1 MKLRAISRW
10 SVLAVV
16 VAVGLLIAVRGYMAG
31 PKQTLLQGT
40 DLLGVSAPD
49 FTLVDQSGQQVSLKQ
64 FRGRPVVLAFMY
76 THCTDICPLNAE
88 KMHGAATSLG
98 ETAAGKV
105 AWLAVS
111 VDPKND
117 TSDTAAKF
125 AADHGLT
132 GKLKYLLGDEDKL
145 VPVWRAYHLIDN
157 NAAPPKDP
165 TIHYGGVYV
174 IDTEGR
180 ERVLMSDNFAPDQLA
195 NNLRL
200 LGAG

>member
-1 MKLRAISRW
+1 MKLRTVSRW

-16 VAVGLLIAVRGYMAG
+16 VAVGLFIAVRGYLG
-31 PKQTLLQGT
+31 GQQQTPLQGT

-49 FTLVDQSGQQVSLKQ
+49 FTLADQSGQQVSLKQ
-64 FRGRPVVLAFMY
+64 FRGRPVVLAFMF

-88 KMHGAATSLG
+88 KMRGAATTLG
-98 ETAAGKV
+98 SQAADKV

-111 VDPKND
+111 VDPRND
-117 TSDTAAKF
+117 TPDAAAKF

-132 GKLKYLLGDEDKL
+132 GKLRFLMGNEDKL
-145 VPVWRAYHLIDN
+145 VPVWRAYHLID
-157 NAAPPKDP
+157 ASAPPPTDP

-174 IDTEGR
+174 IDPEGR
-180 ERVLMSDNFAPDQLA
+180 ERVLMSDNFSPSQLA
-195 NNLRL
+195 YNLRS

>member
-1 MKLRAISRW
+1 MKLRTVSRW

-16 VAVGLLIAVRGYMAG
+16 VAVGLFIAVRGYLG
-31 PKQTLLQGT
+31 GQKQTQLQGT

-49 FTLVDQSGQQVSLKQ
+49 FTLADQSGQQVSLKQ
-64 FRGRPVVLAFMY
+64 FRGRPVVLAFMF

-88 KMHGAATSLG
+88 KMHGAATNLG
-98 ETAAGKV
+98 KAADKV

-117 TSDTAAKF
+117 TPDSAAKF

-132 GKLKYLLGDEDKL
+132 GKLRFLMGGEDRL
-145 VPVWRAYHLIDN
+145 VPVWRAYHLIDAN
-157 NAAPPKDP
+157 APPPTDP

-174 IDTEGR
+174 IDTEGH
-180 ERVLMSDNFAPDQLA
+180 ERVLMSDNFSPDQLA
-195 NNLRL
+195 DNLRL

>member
-10 SVLAVV
+10 SVLAVI
-16 VAVGLLIAVRGYMAG
+16 VAVGLFIAVHGYMSG

-49 FTLVDQSGQQVSLKQ
+49 FRLVDQSGQQVSLKQ
-64 FRGRPVVLAFMY
+64 FRGRPVVLAFMF

-98 ETAAGKV
+98 GKAADKV

-117 TSDTAAKF
+117 TPDSATKF
-125 AADHGLT
+125 AADHGLP
-132 GKLKYLLGDEDKL
+132 GKLRFLMGNEDQL
-145 VPVWRAYHLIDN
+145 APVWRAYHLIDN
-157 NAAPPKDP
+157 DAPPPKDP

-180 ERVLMSDNFAPDQLA
+180 ERVLMSDNFSPSQLA
-195 NNLRL
+195 DNLRL

>member
-1 MKLRAISRW
+1 MKLRTVSRW

-16 VAVGLLIAVRGYMAG
+16 VAVGLFIAVRSYLDGQ
-31 PKQTLLQGT
+31 KQTQLQGT

-49 FTLVDQSGQQVSLKQ
+49 FTLADQSGQQVSLKQ
-64 FRGRPVVLAFMY
+64 FRGRPVVLAFMF

-88 KMHGAATSLG
+88 KMHGAATNLG
-98 ETAAGKV
+98 ASAAGKV

-117 TSDTAAKF
+117 TPDSAAKF

-132 GKLKYLLGDEDKL
+132 GKLRFLMGSEDEL
-145 VPVWRAYHLIDN
+145 VPVWRAYHLIDAN
-157 NAAPPKDP
+157 APPPTDP

-174 IDTEGR
+174 IDTEGH
-180 ERVLMSDNFAPDQLA
+180 ERVLMSDNFSPSQLA
-195 NNLRL
+195 DNLRL

>member
-1 MKLRAISRW
+1 MKLRTVSRW

-16 VAVGLLIAVRGYMAG
+16 VAVGLFIAVRGYLDG

-64 FRGRPVVLAFMY
+64 FRGRPVVLAFMF

-88 KMHGAATSLG
+88 KMHGAATNLG
-98 ETAAGKV
+98 ASAAGKV

-117 TSDTAAKF
+117 TPDSAAKF

-132 GKLKYLLGDEDKL
+132 GKLRFLMGNEDKL
-145 VPVWRAYHLIDN
+145 VPVWRAYHLIDAN
-157 NAAPPKDP
+157 APPPTDP

-174 IDTEGR
+174 IDTEGH
-180 ERVLMSDNFAPDQLA
+180 ERVLMSDNFSPDQLA
-195 NNLRL
+195 DNLRL

>member
-1 MKLRAISRW
+1 MKLRTVSRW

-16 VAVGLLIAVRGYMAG
+16 VAVGLFIAVRGYMDG

-49 FTLVDQSGQQVSLKQ
+49 FTLTDQAGQQVSLKQ
-64 FRGRPVVLAFMY
+64 FRGRPVVLAFMF

-88 KMHGAATSLG
+88 KMHGAATKLG
-98 ETAAGKV
+98 AKAADNV

-117 TSDTAAKF
+117 TADSAAKF

-132 GKLKYLLGDEDKL
+132 GKLQFLMGSEDQL
-145 VPVWRAYHLIDN
+145 VPVWRSYHLIDAN
-157 NAAPPKDP
+157 APPPTDP

-180 ERVLMSDNFAPDQLA
+180 ERVLMSDNFSPDQLA
-195 NNLRL
+195 DNLRL
-200 LGAG
+200 LGAQ

>member
-1 MKLRAISRW
+1 MKLRTVSRW

-16 VAVGLLIAVRGYMAG
+16 VAVGLFIAVRSYLDGQ
-31 PKQTLLQGT
+31 KQTQLQGT

-49 FTLVDQSGQQVSLKQ
+49 FTLADQSGQQVSLKQ
-64 FRGRPVVLAFMY
+64 FRGRPVVLAFMF

-88 KMHGAATSLG
+88 KMHGAATNLG
-98 ETAAGKV
+98 TSAAGKV

-117 TSDTAAKF
+117 TPDSAAKF

-132 GKLKYLLGDEDKL
+132 GKLRFLMGSEDKL
-145 VPVWRAYHLIDN
+145 VPVWRAYHLIDAN
-157 NAAPPKDP
+157 APPPTDP

-174 IDTEGR
+174 IDTEGH
-180 ERVLMSDNFAPDQLA
+180 ERVLMSDNFSPSQLA
-195 NNLRL
+195 DNLRL

>member
-1 MKLRAISRW
+1 MKLRTVSRW

-16 VAVGLLIAVRGYMAG
+16 VAVGLFIAVRSYLDGQ
-31 PKQTLLQGT
+31 KQTQLQGT

-49 FTLVDQSGQQVSLKQ
+49 FTLADQSGQQVSLKQ
-64 FRGRPVVLAFMY
+64 FRGRPVVLAFMF

-88 KMHGAATSLG
+88 KMHGAATNLG
-98 ETAAGKV
+98 ASAAGKV

-111 VDPKND
+111 VDPNND
-117 TSDTAAKF
+117 TPDSAAKF

-132 GKLKYLLGDEDKL
+132 GKLRFLMGGEDQL
-145 VPVWRAYHLIDN
+145 VPVWRAYHLIDAN
-157 NAAPPKDP
+157 APPPTDP

-180 ERVLMSDNFAPDQLA
+180 ERVLMSDNFSPSQLA
-195 NNLRL
+195 DNLRL

>member
-111 VDPKND
+111 VDPQSD
-117 TSDTAAKF
+117 TPDTAAKF

-132 GKLKYLLGDEDKL
+132 GKLRFLLGDEDKL
-145 VPVWRAYHLIDN
+145 VPVWRAYHLIDS
-157 NAAPPKDP
+157 NAPAPKDP

>member
-1 MKLRAISRW
+1 MKLRTVSRW

-16 VAVGLLIAVRGYMAG
+16 VAVGLFIAVRGYMDG
-31 PKQTLLQGT
+31 QKQTQLQGT
-40 DLLGVSAPD
+40 DLLGVSAPY
-49 FTLVDQSGQQVSLKQ
+49 FTLADQSGQQVSLKQ
-64 FRGRPVVLAFMY
+64 FRGRPVVLAFMF

-88 KMHGAATSLG
+88 KMHGAATNLG
-98 ETAAGKV
+98 SKAADKV

-117 TSDTAAKF
+117 TPDAAAKF

-132 GKLKYLLGDEDKL
+132 GKLRFLMGNEDKL
-145 VPVWRAYHLIDN
+145 VPVWRAYHLIDAN
-157 NAAPPKDP
+157 APPPTDP

-180 ERVLMSDNFAPDQLA
+180 ERVLMSDNFSPEQLA
-195 NNLRL
+195 DNLKL

>member
-1 MKLRAISRW
+1 MKLRTVSRW

-16 VAVGLLIAVRGYMAG
+16 VAVGLFIAVRGFMDG

-64 FRGRPVVLAFMY
+64 FRGRPVVLAFMF

-88 KMHGAATSLG
+88 KMHGAATNLG
-98 ETAAGKV
+98 KAADKV

-117 TSDTAAKF
+117 TSDSAAKF

-132 GKLKYLLGDEDKL
+132 GKLRFLMGGEDQL
-145 VPVWRAYHLIDN
+145 VPVWRAYRLIDAN
-157 NAAPPKDP
+157 APPPTDT

-180 ERVLMSDNFAPDQLA
+180 ERVLMSDNFSPDQLA
-195 NNLRL
+195 DNLRL

>member
-10 SVLAVV
+10 SVLAVIV
-16 VAVGLLIAVRGYMAG
+16 VVGLIIAVRGYTSG

-40 DLLGVSAPD
+40 DLLGISAPD

-64 FRGRPVVLAFMY
+64 FRGRPVVLAFMF

-88 KMHGAATSLG
+88 KMHGAATNLG
-98 ETAAGKV
+98 SKAADKV

-111 VDPKND
+111 VDPQND
-117 TSDTAAKF
+117 TADSAAKF

-132 GKLKYLLGDEDKL
+132 GKLRFLMGDENQL
-145 VPVWRAYHLIDN
+145 VPVWRAYHLIDSD
-157 NAAPPKDP
+157 APPPKDP
-165 TIHYGGVYV
+165 TIHYGGVFV

-180 ERVLMSDNFAPDQLA
+180 ERVLMSDNFSPSQLA
-195 NNLRL
+195 DNLRL

>member
-1 MKLRAISRW
+1 MKLRNVSRW
-10 SVLAVV
+10 SVLAAV
-16 VAVGLLIAVRGYMAG
+16 VAVGLFIAVRGYMDG

-49 FTLVDQSGQQVSLKQ
+49 FTLTDQSGQQVSLKQ
-64 FRGRPVVLAFMY
+64 FHGRPVVLAFMF

-88 KMHGAATSLG
+88 KMHGAATNLG
-98 ETAAGKV
+98 KAADKV

-117 TSDTAAKF
+117 TQDSAAKF

-132 GKLKYLLGDEDKL
+132 GKLRFLMGSEDQL
-145 VPVWRAYHLIDN
+145 VPVWRAYHLIDAN
-157 NAAPPKDP
+157 APPPTDP

-174 IDTEGR
+174 IDSEGR
-180 ERVLMSDNFAPDQLA
+180 ERVLMSDNFSPDQLA
-195 NNLRL
+195 DNLRL

>member
-1 MKLRAISRW
+1 M
-10 SVLAVV
+10 V
-16 VAVGLLIAVRGYMAG
+16 VAVGLFIAVRSYLDGQ
-31 PKQTLLQGT
+31 KQTQLQGT

-49 FTLVDQSGQQVSLKQ
+49 FTLADQSGQQVSLKQ
-64 FRGRPVVLAFMY
+64 FRGRPVVLAFMF

-88 KMHGAATSLG
+88 KMHGAATNLG
-98 ETAAGKV
+98 ASAAGKV

-117 TSDTAAKF
+117 TPDSAAKF

-132 GKLKYLLGDEDKL
+132 GKLRFLMGGEDQL
-145 VPVWRAYHLIDN
+145 VPVWRAYHLIDAN
-157 NAAPPKDP
+157 APPPTDP

-174 IDTEGR
+174 IDTEGH
-180 ERVLMSDNFAPDQLA
+180 ERALMSDNFSPDQLA
-195 NNLRL
+195 DNLRL

>member
-10 SVLAVV
+10 SVLAAVV
-16 VAVGLLIAVRGYMAG
+16 VVGLFVAVRGFQSG

-40 DLLGVSAPD
+40 DMLGVPAPD
-49 FTLVDQSGQQVSLKQ
+49 FQLVDQSGQQVALKQ
-64 FRGRPVVLAFMY
+64 FRGRPVVLAFMF

-98 ETAAGKV
+98 DKAAGTV

-111 VDPKND
+111 VDPQND
-117 TSDTAAKF
+117 TPDAATKF

-132 GKLKYLLGDEDKL
+132 GKLRFLMGGEDKL
-145 VPVWRAYHLIDN
+145 VPIWRAYHLIDSD
-157 NAAPPKDP
+157 APPPKDP

-180 ERVLMSDNFAPDQLA
+180 ERVLMSDNFSPSQLA
-195 NNLRL
+195 DNLRL

>member
-1 MKLRAISRW
+1 MKLRTVSRW

-16 VAVGLLIAVRGYMAG
+16 VAVGLFIAVRGYLDG

-88 KMHGAATSLG
+88 KMHGAATNLG
-98 ETAAGKV
+98 KAADNV

-117 TSDTAAKF
+117 TPDAAAKF

-132 GKLKYLLGDEDKL
+132 GKLRFLMGGEDKL
-145 VPVWRAYHLIDN
+145 VPVWRAYHLIDAN
-157 NAAPPKDP
+157 APPPTDP

-174 IDTEGR
+174 IDSEGR
-180 ERVLMSDNFAPDQLA
+180 ERVLMSDNFSPDQLA
-195 NNLRL
+195 DNLKL
-200 LGAG
+200 LDAG

>member
-1 MKLRAISRW
+1 MKLRNVSRW
-10 SVLAVV
+10 SVLAAV
-16 VAVGLLIAVRGYMAG
+16 VAVGLFIAVRGYMDG

-40 DLLGVSAPD
+40 DLLGVAAPD
-49 FTLVDQSGQQVSLKQ
+49 FTLADQSGQQVSLKQ
-64 FRGRPVVLAFMY
+64 FRGRPVVLAFMF

-88 KMHGAATSLG
+88 KMHDATTKLG
-98 ETAAGKV
+98 KSADNV

-117 TSDTAAKF
+117 TQDSAAKF

-132 GKLKYLLGDEDKL
+132 GKLRFLMGGEDQL
-145 VPVWRAYHLIDN
+145 VPVWRAYHLIDAN
-157 NAAPPKDP
+157 APPPTDP

-174 IDTEGR
+174 IDSEGR
-180 ERVLMSDNFAPDQLA
+180 ERVLMSDNFSPDQLA
-195 NNLRL
+195 DNLRL

>member
-1 MKLRAISRW
+1 MKLRTVSRW

-16 VAVGLLIAVRGYMAG
+16 VAVGLFIAVRGFMDG

-64 FRGRPVVLAFMY
+64 FRGRPVVLAFMF

-88 KMHGAATSLG
+88 KMHGAATNLG
-98 ETAAGKV
+98 KAADKV

-117 TSDTAAKF
+117 TPDAAATF

-132 GKLKYLLGDEDKL
+132 GKLRFLMGNEDKL
-145 VPVWRAYHLIDN
+145 VPVWRAYHLIDAN
-157 NAAPPKDP
+157 APPPTDP

-180 ERVLMSDNFAPDQLA
+180 ERVLMSDNFSPDQLA
-195 NNLRL
+195 DNLRL

>member
-1 MKLRAISRW
+1 MKLRTVSRW

-16 VAVGLLIAVRGYMAG
+16 VAVGLFIAVRSYLDGQ
-31 PKQTLLQGT
+31 KQTQLQGT

-49 FTLVDQSGQQVSLKQ
+49 FTLADQSGQQVSLKQ
-64 FRGRPVVLAFMY
+64 FRGRPVVLAFMF

-88 KMHGAATSLG
+88 KMHGAATNLG
-98 ETAAGKV
+98 NDAAGKV

-117 TSDTAAKF
+117 TPDSATKF

-132 GKLKYLLGDEDKL
+132 GKLRFLMGSEDQL
-145 VPVWRAYHLIDN
+145 VPTWRAYHLIDSN
-157 NAAPPKDP
+157 TPPPSDP
-165 TIHYGGVYV
+165 TIHYGGVYI
-174 IDTEGR
+174 IDGEGR
-180 ERVLMSDNFAPDQLA
+180 ERVLMSDNFSPSQLSD
-195 NNLRL
+195 NLRL

>member
-1 MKLRAISRW
+1 MKLRTVSRW
-10 SVLAVV
+10 SVLAVL
-16 VAVGLLIAVRGYMAG
+16 VAVGLLIAVRGYLSG

-49 FTLVDQSGQQVSLKQ
+49 FTLVDQSGQQVALKQ

-76 THCTDICPLNAE
+76 THCTDVCPLNAE
-88 KMHGAATSLG
+88 KMHGAAINLG
-98 ETAAGKV
+98 GAAADKV

-111 VDPKND
+111 VDPQND
-117 TSDTAAKF
+117 TTDSAAKF

-132 GKLKYLLGDEDKL
+132 GKLRFLMGSEDQL
-145 VPVWRAYHLIDN
+145 VPVWRAYHLIDS
-157 NAAPPKDP
+157 NAPPPKDP
-165 TIHYGGVYV
+165 TIHYGGVFV

-180 ERVLMSDNFAPDQLA
+180 ERVLMSDNFSPEQLSD
-195 NNLRL
+195 NLKL

>member
-1 MKLRAISRW
+1 MKLRTVSRW

-16 VAVGLLIAVRGYMAG
+16 VAVGLFIAVRGYLDG
-31 PKQTLLQGT
+31 QKQTPLQGT

-49 FTLVDQSGQQVSLKQ
+49 FTLADQSGQQVSLKQ
-64 FRGRPVVLAFMY
+64 FRGRPVVLAFMF

-88 KMHGAATSLG
+88 KMHGAATNLG
-98 ETAAGKV
+98 SKAADKV

-117 TSDTAAKF
+117 TSESAAKF

-132 GKLKYLLGDEDKL
+132 GRLRFLMGSEDKL
-145 VPVWRAYHLIDN
+145 VPVWRAYHLIDAN
-157 NAAPPKDP
+157 APPPTDP

-174 IDTEGR
+174 IDSEGH
-180 ERVLMSDNFAPDQLA
+180 ERALMSDNFSPSQLA
-195 NNLRL
+195 DNLRL
-200 LGAG
+200 LGAE

>member
-1 MKLRAISRW
+1 MKLRTVSRW

-16 VAVGLLIAVRGYMAG
+16 VAVGLFIAVRGFMDG

-64 FRGRPVVLAFMY
+64 FRGRPVVLAFMF

-88 KMHGAATSLG
+88 KMHGASTSLG
-98 ETAAGKV
+98 KAADKV

-117 TSDTAAKF
+117 TADSAAKF

-132 GKLKYLLGDEDKL
+132 GKLRFLMGGEDQL
-145 VPVWRAYHLIDN
+145 VPIWRAYHLIDAN
-157 NAAPPKDP
+157 APPPTDP

-174 IDTEGR
+174 IDSEGR
-180 ERVLMSDNFAPDQLA
+180 ERVLMSDNFSPDQLA
-195 NNLRL
+195 DNLKL